1 MKAYVCDSCGTAMI
15 NPFMANMREFRVE
28 HREMFFPCCFGGVA
42 IPKYVDTEKTV
53 HLCDK
58 CFKGL
63 RKIARKFNG

>member
-15 NPFMANMREFRVE
+15 NPFMANMRELRIE
-28 HREMFFPCCFGGVA
+28 HSCLCGFAV
-42 IPKYVDTEKTV
+42 PKYVDTETTV

-63 RKIARKFNG
+63 RKIARKFKG